1 MMRRHRIAIAIF
13 ALCLGGCSLEPVYHP
28 PSVEVAV
35 DAWKDSPWQP
45 AQPADHLP
53 HGNWWQVYADPVL
66 DELEGR
72 IESAN
77 PSLAS
82 ALARYEQAT
91 AYTNQLQAGLY
102 PSVDGGASLSQNR
115 QSDNRPLRGA
125 NQPNVY
131 NANTVALGANY
142 EIDLWG
148 RVRNLVAAGQA
159 TAQASAADVESVRLS
174 LHAQLADNYV
184 RLRGID
190 AQIRLLDDT
199 VDAYAKALSL
209 TRNRHA
215 GGVASGLDVA
225 RAETQLSSV
234 RAAVADIGAQ
244 RALYE
249 HAIASLVGQPAM
261 SFSLPAVTG
270 DMSVPTIPASVPSV
284 LLQRRPDIAAAE
296 RRAAAANATI
306 GVARAAF
313 YPTLSLGAGYGFQNT
328 GQSGLLTAPNS
339 FWTLGPGLLLNLFD
353 GGLREAR
360 VAQARAALDQA
371 GADYR
376 VVTLAA
382 FQQVE
387 DDLALLKYD
396 RAAELEQD
404 AAVKSATVTLNLAL
418 NRYREGAVNYLEVVT
433 AQTAALAAQSSALDL
448 HTRQLRTSVDL
459 IRSLGGG
466 WSRDAIDKV
475 NGVDNVALAA
485 KK

>member
-1 MMRRHRIAIAIF
+1 M
-13 ALCLGGCSLEPVYHP
+13 
-28 PSVEVAV
+28 
-35 DAWKDSPWQP
+35 
-45 AQPADHLP
+45 
-53 HGNWWQVYADPVL
+53 
-66 DELEGR
+66 
-72 IESAN
+72 
-77 PSLAS
+77 
-82 ALARYEQAT
+82 
-91 AYTNQLQAGLY
+91 
-102 PSVDGGASLSQNR
+102 
-115 QSDNRPLRGA
+115 
-125 NQPNVY
+125 
-131 NANTVALGANY
+131 
-142 EIDLWG
+142 
-148 RVRNLVAAGQA
+148 
-159 TAQASAADVESVRLS
+159 
-174 LHAQLADNYV
+174 
-184 RLRGID
+184 
-190 AQIRLLDDT
+190 
-199 VDAYAKALSL
+199 
-209 TRNRHA
+209 
-215 GGVASGLDVA
+215 ASGLDVA